1 MLRPEASPGE
11 GPGPVPT
18 EPASDQPFPA
28 PTTIPDSATGPGD
41 PEPEP
46 PPPPSLIATLQ
57 AAVIIKATERLA
69 IAAHLQLG
77 LPDCQAVARAAA
89 MEVISIS
96 PEINA
101 LPELRQTAW
110 QAADAAAADYCRRR
124 RQQQS
129 VALEESLPDPAADR
143 AELAAAVG
151 AIQNHSTEK
160 QVQPLFP
167 GFGAG
172 F

>member
-1 MLRPEASPGE
+1 MPPPDTAAEPE
-11 GPGPVPT
+11 PGPVPAGQT
-18 EPASDQPFPA
+18 SCQQSLADAIEPPIHTDPA
-28 PTTIPDSATGPGD
+28 GPA
-41 PEPEP
+41 PEP
-46 PPPPSLIATLQ
+46 PPASLAATLQ
-57 AAVIIKATERLA
+57 AAVIIKAAERLTY
-69 IAAHLQLG
+69 AAHLQLG

-89 MEVISIS
+89 MEIISIS

-110 QAADAAAADYCRRR
+110 QAADAAAAAYCRRR
-124 RQQQS
+124 REQQI
-129 VALEESLPDPAADR
+129 VALEDSLPDPAADR
-143 AELAAAVG
+143 AELTTAVSAAR
-151 AIQNHSTEK
+151 NRSTEN